1 MSPEGGQF
9 YLPISAL
16 TWAILHA
23 DVHEGV
29 ALGDDAHLAKAL
41 LGGPVLGRV
50 RVTKTGYKRICHLVH
65 FRALL
70 CVLTC

>member
-23 DVHEGV
+23 DVQIKGESHEGEEQ
-29 ALGDDAHLAKAL
+29 
-41 LGGPVLGRV
+41 
-50 RVTKTGYKRICHLVH
+50 
-65 FRALL
+65 
-70 CVLTC
+70 